1 MEMKPVLSLSSSML
15 EVHEGNKTD
24 VVLVE
29 LRLTQKVELCDRDK
43 AGVVQCIELRRWS
56 YMMETKPVLSLS
68 SASNS
73 EGRAT

>member
-29 LRLTQKVELCDRDK
+29 LCLTQKVELCDRDK
-43 AGVVQCIELRRWS
+43 VGVVLVELHAGG
-56 YMMETKPVLSLS
+56 M
-68 SASNS
+68 
-73 EGRAT
+73 